1 MRLAITNRHRR
12 IFAASLLIFL
22 GICAQEI
29 AAEEVKTLE
38 IGSPAPD
45 FNLPAV
51 DGRSY
56 KLSDFAKAP
65 ILTVV
70 FTCNHCPTAQAYERR
85 IQALADDYRGRGMAL
100 VAISPNDP
108 KAVRLDELGY
118 TDLSDSLEEMK
129 IRAKDRKFTF
139 PYLYDGD
146 EQTATHAYGPTT
158 TPHVFVFD
166 KERKL
171 RYAGRVDDSE
181 KPDKVGS
188 SDARN
193 AIEALLAG
201 RPVPVEKT
209 KTFGCSIKWADK
221 RASVKSGFDRW
232 ANEPVSLET
241 IDEKGI
247 QALVRNDSKKVRLI
261 NVWATWCGPC
271 VVEFPEL
278 ITVHRMYRGRDFE
291 LITISADAPENKEAA
306 LAFLKKQQAST
317 RNYIF
322 SIENK
327 YKLVDAVDKDWPGS
341 LPYTI
346 LVEPGGKIIYR
357 VLGELSPLDLKKAV
371 VERVGRYYP

>member
-129 IRAKDRKFTF
+129 IRAKDMKYPM
-139 PYLYDGD
+139 PYY
-146 EQTATHAYGPTT
+146 
-158 TPHVFVFD
+158 
-166 KERKL
+166 
-171 RYAGRVDDSE
+171 
-181 KPDKVGS
+181 
-188 SDARN
+188 
-193 AIEALLAG
+193 
-201 RPVPVEKT
+201 
-209 KTFGCSIKWADK
+209 
-221 RASVKSGFDRW
+221 
-232 ANEPVSLET
+232 
-241 IDEKGI
+241 
-247 QALVRNDSKKVRLI
+247 
-261 NVWATWCGPC
+261 
-271 VVEFPEL
+271 
-278 ITVHRMYRGRDFE
+278 
-291 LITISADAPENKEAA
+291 
-306 LAFLKKQQAST
+306 
-317 RNYIF
+317 
-322 SIENK
+322 
-327 YKLVDAVDKDWPGS
+327 
-341 LPYTI
+341 
-346 LVEPGGKIIYR
+346 
-357 VLGELSPLDLKKAV
+357 
-371 VERVGRYYP
+371 